1 MNRGHPHLNEK
12 AAAAM
17 TVTDGGKSNPF
28 DGMRYTRVYADPQ
41 GFAATA
47 ITPLDNGDGDV
58 EWRSHTI

>member
-1 MNRGHPHLNEK
+1 MSSTLRNKEK

-47 ITPLDNGDGDV
+47 IILFEHGDGDV
-58 EWRSHTI
+58 EWHTNTI